1 MTEFLLPTW
10 SPAGPSASLHGGAM
24 AREGGGT
31 TLRDTDA
38 ANVLTLLANGQHVV
52 RVVLRNRE

>member
-1 MTEFLLPTW
+1 MAEFLLPAPP
-10 SPAGPSASLHGGAM
+10 SPAGPSATLYGGGAM
-24 AREGGGT
+24 AREGGT

-52 RVVLRNRE
+52 RGLRNHE

>member
-1 MTEFLLPTW
+1 
-10 SPAGPSASLHGGAM
+10 M
-24 AREGGGT
+24 ARESGGT